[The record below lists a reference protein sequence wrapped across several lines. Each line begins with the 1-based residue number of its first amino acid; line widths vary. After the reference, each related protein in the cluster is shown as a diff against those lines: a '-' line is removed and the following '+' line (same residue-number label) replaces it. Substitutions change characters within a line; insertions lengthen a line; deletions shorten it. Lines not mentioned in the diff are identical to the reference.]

1 MKRANNIF
9 QTVIGW
15 TIGELLEG
23 WILHWCN
30 YVIFSP
36 QYSYWQ
42 WVFVSISVSLCTN
55 VFAPLKYAIRMAICA
70 CVIAQFCAW
79 ANVFSLPLFH
89 R

>member
-1 MKRANNIF
+1 M
-9 QTVIGW
+9 IGW
-15 TIGELLEG
+15 TIGAFIGG
-23 WILHWCN
+23 WILYWYNH
-30 YVIFSP
+30 VLFAP

-42 WVFVSISVSLCTN
+42 WVFIGFAVSLCSH
-55 VFAPLKYAIRMAICA
+55 VFVPVKYAITTIFCA